1 MRLKSGWLPALLCLF
16 ALLSNATLVM
26 AALQSVP
33 PLTSPVVDLTQTLTA
48 DQQQALANQLLA
60 YEKAKG
66 SQVMVLIVPTTQPED
81 IAQYSIRVAEAWKIG
96 RAKQDDGVL
105 LLVAK
110 QDRKVRIEVGRGLEG
125 AIPDIYAKRII
136 SENISPL
143 FKQGDFNG
151 GILAGVEKITG
162 LIAGEQ
168 LPAPPKEE
176 ASSPNI
182 GFESALALFFIACM
196 FLGEALKP
204 TLGRFFGSAT
214 TAGIVG
220 GATWL
225 FWGVFSAATVG
236 ILAFIFTLV
245 MTGTGAGG
253 SSSGRRSGGGGYYG
267 GGSSG
272 GGWGGGSSSWG
283 GGGGGDF
290 GGGGASGDW

>member
-16 ALLSNATLVM
+16 ALLSNATPAM

-136 SENISPL
+136 SESISPL

-168 LPAPPKEE
+168 LPAPPKDE

-204 TLGRFFGSAT
+204 TLGRFFWFRDHRGNRRWRNMVIL
-214 TAGIVG
+214 GR
-220 GATWL
+220 
-225 FWGVFSAATVG
+225 VFC
-236 ILAFIFTLV
+236 
-245 MTGTGAGG
+245 
-253 SSSGRRSGGGGYYG
+253 GYR
-267 GGSSG
+267 
-272 GGWGGGSSSWG
+272 W
-283 GGGGGDF
+283 DF
-290 GGGGASGDW
+290 GVYFYISHDWHWCRRVIFWTALRRWRLLRRRQQWW